1 MAQAQWVTPT
11 GDDWI
16 ELTSEPLPLGLATT
30 WPVLPRSG
38 ALVVFAGTVRD
49 HAEGR
54 PGVVSLEYEAYAGA
68 ARRLMGEVA
77 GELRQRWPESG
88 RVVLW
93 HRTGTLVPTEVSVVV
108 AVSAPHR
115 AEAFEAARFAI
126 DALKSRV
133 PIWKRETWEGGSDW
147 ALEACSLESTGV
159 HVASTAMGV

>member
-1 MAQAQWVTPT
+1 VAQAPFVTPS

-16 ELTSEPLPLGLATT
+16 ELASQPLPLGLATT
-30 WPVLPRSG
+30 WPVLEGTG

-54 PGVVSLEYEAYAGA
+54 PGVVSLEYEAYAA
-68 ARRLMGEVA
+68 AALRCMAEVA
-77 GELRQRWPESG
+77 GELRRRWPESG

-93 HRTGTLVPTEVSVVV
+93 HRTGILLPTEISVVV

-115 AEAFEAARFAI
+115 TEAFEAARFAI
-126 DALKSRV
+126 DAVKSRV

-147 ALEACSLESTGV
+147 ALGACLLESTGA
-159 HVASTAMGV
+159 HVTGTAMGV